1 MRSLYVHVW
10 RNGAPVLVGQIEPQG
25 RDWPPSARSSRFRYA
40 RSWLEDEAAFP
51 IDPVRLPLVSGW
63 HSCEEGMQL
72 HGVFHDAGPD
82 GWGKLV
88 LEQRYPEHRLGM
100 LEFLAATADD
110 RIGCL
115 AFGPSPHSP
124 PLTMSPSGE
133 AILDDP
139 FMPLSALAEAAA
151 LIDAGESLPERLAP
165 FYQRGSSIGGARP
178 KASFADDSGLWI
190 AKFPMRDDAFDMARI
205 EAACLDMAEAAGIE
219 TPERRIETVGGASVL
234 LVRRFDRVAQDGVD
248 HRLAFLSGHT
258 ALSESDPASYSTQAS
273 YADLAA
279 AGRSIG
285 ALDTPEMFRRMLL
298 NVFIGNTDDHLR
310 NHGFLRGVEGGWR
323 LSPIYDVVPHPRRRK
338 TVLRLGRGYD
348 VDIDDAFSS
357 HAAFGLRE
365 EEALAIEADV
375 ALNATAWREF
385 MAARSVS
392 QSDLGKIAPAFAEA
406 DRWEGSGGTALAR
419 RDEGLGSP

>member
-10 RNGAPVLVGQIEPQG
+10 RNGAPVLAGQIEAEG

-40 RSWLEDEAAFP
+40 RSWIEPMAAAFA
-51 IDPVRLPLVSGW
+51 IDPVRLPLLPGW
-63 HSCEEGMQL
+63 HSCQEGMQL

-115 AFGPSPHSP
+115 AFSASPHSP
-124 PLTMSPSGE
+124 PFAMDPKGEPVADEPS
-133 AILDDP
+133 
-139 FMPLSALAEAAA
+139 MPLSALAEAAA
-151 LIDAGESLPERLAP
+151 LIDAGERLPERLAP

-178 KASFADDSGLWI
+178 KASFSDASGLWI
-190 AKFPMRDDAFDMARI
+190 AKFPMRDDAYDMARI

-219 TPERRIETVGGASVL
+219 TPERRVETVGGATVL
-234 LVRRFDRVAQDGVD
+234 LVRRFDRLAQDGVD

-258 ALSESDPASYSTQAS
+258 TLSEPDPASYSTQAS

-285 ALDTPEMFRRMLL
+285 ALDAPEMFRRMLL

-323 LSPIYDVVPHPRRRK
+323 LSPVYDVVPHPRRRK
-338 TVLRLGRGYD
+338 TVLRLGRGHD
-348 VDIDDAFSS
+348 VDIDDAFSA
-357 HAAFGLRE
+357 HRAFGLRE
-365 EEALAIEADV
+365 EQAIAILNDV
-375 ALNATAWREF
+375 APIVARWREF
-385 MAARSVS
+385 MTARGVS
-392 QSDLGKIAPAFAEA
+392 PFDVEEIEPAFAEA
-406 DRWEGSGGTALAR
+406 DVSGTASAH
-419 RDEGLGSP
+419 S